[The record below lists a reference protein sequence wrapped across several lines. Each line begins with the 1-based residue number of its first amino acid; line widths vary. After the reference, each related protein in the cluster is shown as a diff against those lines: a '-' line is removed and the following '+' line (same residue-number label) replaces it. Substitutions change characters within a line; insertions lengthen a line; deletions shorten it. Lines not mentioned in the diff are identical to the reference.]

1 MGTVVRCHIRGVLA
15 VFEAGFRDELTSL
28 GYTSSSMEWKVNEA
42 SRLSRWMT
50 VRRLSPRDLD
60 DARLA
65 EFFTEFAAS
74 RKGPT
79 ALGRFGP
86 LLRFMR
92 LRDGG
97 VSDPV
102 AEPGAFDG
110 LLGSYR
116 EWMTGQ
122 RGLAART
129 MDRYE
134 TTARRFLRLYTHES
148 ADVDTRLGSLTART
162 VIDFLL
168 AEAARG
174 LSSGSLG
181 VRACELRSLLR
192 FLYVRGFVD
201 APLAGAVPPVPG
213 WKGATVPPRMSYKQ
227 VQALLD
233 SCDRTTVR
241 GLRDFAMLILL
252 ARLGLR
258 AAEVAGLRL
267 EDLRWRDG
275 EVVVRGKSRR
285 TDRLPLP
292 ADVGDAVV
300 QYLRKGRPVTE
311 ARTVFVTLVAPR
323 RPLHPAAVSQTVQRQ
338 CRRAGL
344 PPVSVNSCG
353 TPTWPRRASTP
364 RWTTRRYAN
373 WPPHGRGP
381 GHEHVGH
388 GGG

>member
-1 MGTVVRCHIRGVLA
+1 
-15 VFEAGFRDELTSL
+15 
-28 GYTSSSMEWKVNEA
+28 
-42 SRLSRWMT
+42 
-50 VRRLSPRDLD
+50 
-60 DARLA
+60 
-65 EFFTEFAAS
+65 
-74 RKGPT
+74 
-79 ALGRFGP
+79 
-86 LLRFMR
+86 
-92 LRDGG
+92 
-97 VSDPV
+97 
-102 AEPGAFDG
+102 
-110 LLGSYR
+110 
-116 EWMTGQ
+116 
-122 RGLAART
+122 
-129 MDRYE
+129 
-134 TTARRFLRLYTHES
+134 
-148 ADVDTRLGSLTART
+148 
-162 VIDFLL
+162 
-168 AEAARG
+168 
-174 LSSGSLG
+174 
-181 VRACELRSLLR
+181 
-192 FLYVRGFVD
+192 
-201 APLAGAVPPVPG
+201 G

-344 PPVSVNSCG
+344 PPVRAHALRHALATNLLERGVYLPQISQLLRHADLATTSVYAKVDY
-353 TPTWPRRASTP
+353 PALRELAPA
-364 RWTTRRYAN
+364 WTGSR
-373 WPPHGRGP
+373 P
-381 GHEHVGH
+381 
-388 GGG
+388 